1 MDMSKGVGPMSV
13 EISCQDFKD
22 RFLFEEC
29 NEDLPTVRIKR
40 IVIDNFKSVTHGE
53 IVLNCGK
60 QFVPYGTKSDILGV
74 YGQNGSGKTSLIEAL
89 SILDRL
95 LNGAS
100 VPDIYADCIAVGSDA
115 AQLLFV
121 FELQFEN
128 GEVREVSYGF
138 SMAKVPLTQE
148 EIDDRYKDAP
158 ADYPI
163 PDEVHRVRIFDEV
176 LRMDRK
182 NTDNKMIMQ
191 DIINTSTK
199 SVPFGPS
206 TKLGEFVK
214 KERKTLFALEM
225 AKKTAADNSRSFI
238 FSKKTLEIFKDSGL
252 YSVYLQT
259 ILELRYYATLF
270 LYVIDTKSSGLIRL
284 NFSLPL
290 FTRTGLLQLDVRRS
304 NTFTNDAL
312 PIVESDIK
320 RVSDVLG
327 QLVPGLSIGFKK
339 IADTLT
345 KSGENASIVMLVANR
360 NGKEL
365 PLRDESDGI
374 RKIISILSLLI
385 ATYNDQSF
393 TLAVDEFDA
402 GVFEYLLGEILQ
414 ILEESGKGQ
423 FIFTSHNLRPLEVI
437 DKKFLVFTTTNP
449 NNRYYR
455 LKNIGNSNNLRDS
468 YFREIILGEQDE
480 EIYSKTK
487 KYRIVAALRK
497 AGKEEWEEN
506 APDEK

>member
-1 MDMSKGVGPMSV
+1 
-13 EISCQDFKD
+13 
-22 RFLFEEC
+22 
-29 NEDLPTVRIKR
+29 
-40 IVIDNFKSVTHGE
+40 
-53 IVLNCGK
+53 
-60 QFVPYGTKSDILGV
+60 
-74 YGQNGSGKTSLIEAL
+74 
-89 SILDRL
+89 
-95 LNGAS
+95 
-100 VPDIYADCIAVGSDA
+100 
-115 AQLLFV
+115 
-121 FELQFEN
+121 
-128 GEVREVSYGF
+128 
-138 SMAKVPLTQE
+138 
-148 EIDDRYKDAP
+148 
-158 ADYPI
+158 
-163 PDEVHRVRIFDEV
+163 
-176 LRMDRK
+176 
-182 NTDNKMIMQ
+182 
-191 DIINTSTK
+191 
-199 SVPFGPS
+199 
-206 TKLGEFVK
+206 
-214 KERKTLFALEM
+214 M